1 VKDLTDTAILRGLA
15 TRHLGRSVE
24 VHQSVSS
31 TNDVALE
38 RLAGGSPHG
47 TLVVAEAQTAG
58 RGRRGNVWVTPPGLS
73 LAASLVLRSERVTLQ
88 PTLLVAAVALGIAE
102 GLERAAGAAVGIK
115 WPNDLWIG
123 GKKVAGILVEARS
136 SAGAAPALV
145 AGFGI
150 NVNASA
156 AAFPPGLRATAT
168 SLALATGR
176 TYDRSEVLRLVL
188 ASLEPRLDEG
198 MSGTPGRTL
207 LEAYRDRSVLLG
219 RTVELLDGDEPLR
232 GFVADLSA
240 TDGLLLRT
248 SDGRAR
254 HVRAEH
260 ARDVRAV

>member
-1 VKDLTDTAILRGLA
+1 MKDLTDGSILRGLT

-24 VHQSVSS
+24 VHPSVTS

-38 RLAGGSPHG
+38 RLAGRAPHG
-47 TLVVAEAQTAG
+47 ALVVAEAQTAG

-73 LAASLVLRSERVTLQ
+73 LAASLVLRSEHGVVQ

-102 GLERAAGAAVGIK
+102 GLERASGAAVGIK

-123 GKKVAGILVEARS
+123 GRKVAGILVEARS
-136 SAGAAPALV
+136 SGGALGLV

-150 NVNASA
+150 NVNAPA
-156 AAFPPGLRATAT
+156 AAFPPGLRETAT

-188 ASLEPRLDEG
+188 ASLEPRLDESMAG
-198 MSGTPGRTL
+198 SPDRSL

-240 TDGLLLRT
+240 ADGLLLRT
-248 SDGRAR
+248 PDGRAR